1 MRDKLYRK
9 WNQLCKYMKM
19 IFVGLSSFILYAHT
33 RESHD
38 FILMKSVRKRVTKI
52 HLQLKKNEVVYV
64 CIFNVYEITKYMYSI
79 RDVLQ
84 RDVVILS
91 SFKKYT

>member
-1 MRDKLYRK
+1 
-9 WNQLCKYMKM
+9 M
-19 IFVGLSSFILYAHT
+19 IFVGLSSFILYART

-38 FILMKSVRKRVTKI
+38 FILMKSVRKKVTKI